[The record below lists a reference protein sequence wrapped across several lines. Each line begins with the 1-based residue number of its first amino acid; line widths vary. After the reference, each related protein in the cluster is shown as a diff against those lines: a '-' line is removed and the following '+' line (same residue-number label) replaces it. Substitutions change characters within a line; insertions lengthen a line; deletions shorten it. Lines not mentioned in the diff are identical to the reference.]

1 MLKLIVLRVHKQKT
15 SQKIV
20 FFFLKECFLTII
32 YESSFD
38 CHMKTPVELN
48 KVLTLLKIYIYGIEH
63 HFQQRF

>member
-32 YESSFD
+32 YELSFT
-38 CHMKTPVELN
+38 CHMKSPFN
-48 KVLTLLKIYIYGIEH
+48 K
-63 HFQQRF
+63 